1 MNSETLANEI
11 AEFALEKKGK
21 QIAIMNL
28 SQITTVADYFVIIS
42 GDSETQIRAIADHI
56 IKKLKDK
63 KIKIYHKEGYE
74 NLRWVLLDYVDVIVH
89 IFRNETREYYGLERL
104 WGDANIDLVVEEKN
118 DA

>member
-28 SQITTVADYFVIIS
+28 NQITTVADYFVIIS
-42 GDSETQIRAIADHI
+42 GDSDTQIRAIADHI

-74 NLRWVLLDYVDVIVH
+74 NLRIYKENKT
-89 IFRNETREYYGLERL
+89 FSL
-104 WGDANIDLVVEEKN
+104 WGKNCTACFSEEQLLKRGGGE
-118 DA
+118 